1 MLNSIAIDK
10 LMFMVAVLSGF
21 PLLFMFLASKL
32 DDKIEKM
39 KRGMNNE

>member
-10 LMFMVAVLSGF
+10 LMFMVAILSGF

-32 DDKIEKM
+32 DDKIEEM